1 MERKKGKKR
10 ERVEITNHSRKI
22 KNNNPMGREQREER
36 TKERMEGQINNE
48 HSYCSQYYYSY
59 YCYSHTYGKSGKR
72 APPRNSNSKHQF
84 FLKIL
89 KYWNKFCGKEEE
101 RRGREGE
108 EHLKRKKRERESR

>member
-1 MERKKGKKR
+1 MSILIVLNIIIHIIVILIPMVKVGSERHQG
-10 ERVEITNHSRKI
+10 IATPNTN
-22 KNNNPMGREQREER
+22 
-36 TKERMEGQINNE
+36 
-48 HSYCSQYYYSY
+48 
-59 YCYSHTYGKSGKR
+59 
-72 APPRNSNSKHQF
+72 F